1 MTIQEIRI
9 GNYIRHNVLDD
20 VSQFVEPNEDA
31 IGEDDMLHFLGG
43 IGLDKAEP
51 IPLTE
56 EWLKKLGFELD
67 ESAGNWKEPDYI
79 IYRHGGLAIAKS
91 PAGNFL
97 LYRQCDDDFYST
109 YWPKI
114 ESVHHLQNCFYA
126 LTQTELTIK
135 P

>member
-43 IGLDKAEP
+43 DGLDKAEP

-56 EWLKKLGFELD
+56 EWLRKLGFE
-67 ESAGNWKEPDYI
+67 
-79 IYRHGGLAIAKS
+79 KS
-91 PAGNFL
+91 YDGWDGYLSPPLGEGRIRILNNVWNCGYCYVQL
-97 LYRQCDDDFYST
+97 KY
-109 YWPKI
+109 
-114 ESVHHLQNCFYA
+114 VHQLQNLFYA
-126 LTQTELTIK
+126 LQQTELTIK